1 MKLDEYL
8 AHDGLGL
15 AKLVQ
20 GGEVT
25 PAELV
30 EIAIAQAERVN
41 PALNAIVY
49 PMYDEGRRVAT
60 SEIPAGPFQ
69 GVPFLL
75 KDHLSLYAGTPTT
88 FGTKLL
94 KDYVPD
100 HDSEMVRRFKRSGL
114 VTLGKTNTPEMG
126 LMPYTES
133 ELLGPCRNPW
143 DPSRTPGGSSGGS
156 GAAIAAGIVPL
167 AGGADGGGSIRI
179 PASCC
184 GLFGLK
190 PTRARTPTGPDHGE
204 LWRGGVVEHVIT
216 RSVRDSAVML
226 DAVAGP
232 DVGAPYTAPPPAR
245 PFAEE
250 VGADPGHLRIAFTG
264 DPLLGKEIDPDC
276 LVALADA
283 AKLLETLGHHVEE
296 AAPPVDRGAFSQA
309 FVTMLTGELR
319 ADIQDAENAM
329 GRKATWRDMEPAA
342 WALGLLGRRVSA
354 AEYASAVRYLQR
366 YARVVGHF
374 FEDYDVLLTPTL
386 SRVPPPIG
394 AFKRPPFER
403 LATQVIAR
411 MNAGRLMRL
420 LGAIE
425 QVAENSFEF
434 TPFTPLFNV
443 TGQPAMSV
451 PLSRNAQGLPIG
463 LHFAGRY
470 ADEATLIRLASQLEE
485 ACPWFDQLPPWVREG
500 QE

>member
-1 MKLDEYL
+1 MTLDEYL

-20 GGEVT
+20 DGEVT
-25 PAELV
+25 PTELV

-41 PALNAIVY
+41 PKLNAIVY
-49 PMYDEGRRVAT
+49 TMYDEGRRVAS
-60 SEIPAGPFQ
+60 SELPGGPFQ

-94 KDYVPD
+94 KEYVPD
-100 HDSEMVRRFKRSGL
+100 HDSEMVVRYNRSGV

-126 LMPYTES
+126 LTPYTES

-143 DPSRTPGGSSGGS
+143 DQSRTPGGSSGGS
-156 GAAIAAGIVPL
+156 AAAVAAGIVPL
-167 AGGADGGGSIRI
+167 AGGGDGGGSIRI

-232 DVGAPYTAPPPAR
+232 DVGAPYAAPPPAR

-250 VGADPGHLRIAFTG
+250 VGADPGQLRIAFTG
-264 DPLLGKEIDPDC
+264 NPLLGKEIDPDC

-296 AAPPVDRGAFSQA
+296 AAPPVDRGAFSRA

-319 ADIQDAENAM
+319 ADIQDAEDAM

-342 WALGLLGRRVSA
+342 WSLGLLGQRVSA

-366 YARVVGHF
+366 SARAVGHF
-374 FEDYDVLLTPTL
+374 FEEYDILLTPTL
-386 SRVPPPIG
+386 ARVPPAIG
-394 AFKRPPFER
+394 SFSRPPFER
-403 LATQVIAR
+403 LATKVIAR
-411 MNAGRLMRL
+411 LNAGRLMRL

-425 QVAENSFEF
+425 LVADNSFEF

-451 PLSRNAQGLPIG
+451 PLSRNTQGLPIG

-485 ACPWFDQLPPWVREG
+485 ACPWFDQLPGWIREG

>member
-1 MKLDEYL
+1 MTLDEYL

-20 GGEVT
+20 DGEVT
-25 PAELV
+25 PTELV

-41 PALNAIVY
+41 PKLNAIVY
-49 PMYDEGRRVAT
+49 TMYDEGRRVAS
-60 SEIPAGPFQ
+60 SELPGGPFQ

-94 KDYVPD
+94 KEYVPD
-100 HDSEMVRRFKRSGL
+100 HDSEMVVRYNRSGV

-126 LMPYTES
+126 LTPYTES

-143 DPSRTPGGSSGGS
+143 DQSRTPGGSSGGS
-156 GAAIAAGIVPL
+156 AAAVAAGIVPL
-167 AGGADGGGSIRI
+167 AGGGDGGGSIRI

-232 DVGAPYTAPPPAR
+232 DVGAPYAAPPPAR

-250 VGADPGHLRIAFTG
+250 VGADPGQLRIAFTG
-264 DPLLGKEIDPDC
+264 NPLLGKEIDPDC

-296 AAPPVDRGAFSQA
+296 AAPPVDRGAFSRA

-319 ADIQDAENAM
+319 ADIQDAEDAM

-342 WALGLLGRRVSA
+342 WSLGLLGQRVSA

-366 YARVVGHF
+366 SARAVGHF
-374 FEDYDVLLTPTL
+374 FEEYDILLTPTL
-386 SRVPPPIG
+386 ARVPPAIG
-394 AFKRPPFER
+394 SFSRPPFER
-403 LATQVIAR
+403 LATKVIAR
-411 MNAGRLMRL
+411 LNAGRLMRL

-425 QVAENSFEF
+425 QVAEDSFEF
-434 TPFTPLFNV
+434 TPFTPLANF

-451 PLSRNAQGLPIG
+451 PLSRNTQGLPIG

-470 ADEATLIRLASQLEE
+470 ADEATLIRLAIQLEE
-485 ACPWFDQLPPWVREG
+485 ACPWFDQLPGWIREG

>member
-1 MKLDEYL
+1 M
-8 AHDGLGL
+8 
-15 AKLVQ
+15 
-20 GGEVT
+20 GE
-25 PAELV
+25 A
-30 EIAIAQAERVN
+30 
-41 PALNAIVY
+41 
-49 PMYDEGRRVAT
+49 
-60 SEIPAGPFQ
+60 
-69 GVPFLL
+69 
-75 KDHLSLYAGTPTT
+75 
-88 FGTKLL
+88 
-94 KDYVPD
+94 
-100 HDSEMVRRFKRSGL
+100 RSGFPPPA
-114 VTLGKTNTPEMG
+114 V
-126 LMPYTES
+126 
-133 ELLGPCRNPW
+133 
-143 DPSRTPGGSSGGS
+143 GSS
-156 GAAIAAGIVPL
+156 
-167 AGGADGGGSIRI
+167 
-179 PASCC
+179 ASS
-184 GLFGLK
+184 
-190 PTRARTPTGPDHGE
+190 PHGE

-232 DVGAPYTAPPPAR
+232 DVGAPYAAPPPAR
-245 PFAEE
+245 PFGEE
-250 VGADPGHLRIAFTG
+250 VGADPGRLRIAFTG
-264 DPLLGKEIDPDC
+264 NPLLGKEIDPDC

-283 AKLLETLGHHVEE
+283 TKLLETLGHQAEE

-319 ADIQDAENAM
+319 ADIQDAEDAM
-329 GRKATWRDMEPAA
+329 GRKATWRDMEPAT
-342 WALGLLGRRVSA
+342 WSLGLLGQRVSA

-366 YARVVGHF
+366 SARVVGHF

-386 SRVPPPIG
+386 ARVPPPIG
-394 AFKRPPFER
+394 AFSRPPFER
-403 LATQVIAR
+403 LAPQVIAR

-425 QVAENSFEF
+425 KVAEDSFEF
-434 TPFTPLFNV
+434 TPFTPLFNI